1 MRRIMPRPAVQR
13 ERKTHFLQHVSVVV
27 YHRLVNAKSDW
38 DAAGKEANKIR
49 DPALEPEVRRA
60 IMAKATPTLG
70 QKRYI
75 VLSHPDAMP
84 DRELRSDQAEA
95 VDMGHR

>member
-49 DPALEPEVRRA
+49 DPALEPEVIPRA
-60 IMAKATPTLG
+60 VFCDSFGIPKAFV
-70 QKRYI
+70 I
-75 VLSHPDAMP
+75 
-84 DRELRSDQAEA
+84 
-95 VDMGHR
+95 